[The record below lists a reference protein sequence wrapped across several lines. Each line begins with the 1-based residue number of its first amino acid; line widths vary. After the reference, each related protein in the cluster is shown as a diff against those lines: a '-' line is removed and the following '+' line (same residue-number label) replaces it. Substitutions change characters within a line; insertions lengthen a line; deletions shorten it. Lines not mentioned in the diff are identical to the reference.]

1 MMREDILSSLF
12 FRNAFF
18 GSAFDWL
25 TVLTLFLVAL
35 FLVLP
40 QLTGQSLSGRARA
53 CFIGTTWILVV
64 KLFLHLIQTLLLNLD
79 MFNNVVS
86 MRGGGPGPGSMGLS
100 AVVLLFFPIVEGML
114 FVLAAVL
121 FVAGLPGMVER
132 KDERWQPDSA
142 RREEE
147 GR

>member
-1 MMREDILSSLF
+1 MREDFLSALF

-40 QLTGQSLSGRARA
+40 QLTGQTLSGRARA

-79 MFNNVVS
+79 MFNNVIS
-86 MRGGGPGPGSMGLS
+86 MRGGPGAGSMGLT
-100 AVVLLFFPIVEGML
+100 AVVMLFFPVVEGML

-147 GR
+147 ER